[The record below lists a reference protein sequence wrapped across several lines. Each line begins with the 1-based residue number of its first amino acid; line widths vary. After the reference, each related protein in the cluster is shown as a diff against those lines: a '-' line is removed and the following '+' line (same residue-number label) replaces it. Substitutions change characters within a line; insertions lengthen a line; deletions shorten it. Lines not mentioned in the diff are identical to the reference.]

1 MGNAPGSEQELS
13 RRRNDSCSQYPDRR
27 LGYEQFSGF
36 IGSTRATAAHGP
48 RPTGAGTGPINRV
61 KENVCIGSATGS
73 TFLTMPAALEE
84 FARDD

>member
-48 RPTGAGTGPINRV
+48 RPTGRWHRTDKSGKRKCLHWQRKGL
-61 KENVCIGSATGS
+61 NVCCDACRSGGIRT
-73 TFLTMPAALEE
+73 
-84 FARDD
+84 